1 MVKSETAFAESVFS
15 MAVALFESDLPCA
28 EELKRIAIICYV
40 LAEWR
45 VEPAV
50 AFLNAKAVHK
60 RWPARSETEVAT
72 LVEDTWLAAVE
83 DDIDRVGALTST
95 EAPLDV
101 VAMRTALHYVE
112 QWRVGAWVALSG
124 R

>member
-15 MAVALFESDLPCA
+15 MAVVLFESDLPCA

-72 LVEDTWLAAVE
+72 LVEDTWLQ
-83 DDIDRVGALTST
+83 RSKTTSS
-95 EAPLDV
+95 V
-101 VAMRTALHYVE
+101 
-112 QWRVGAWVALSG
+112 SG
-124 R
+124 L